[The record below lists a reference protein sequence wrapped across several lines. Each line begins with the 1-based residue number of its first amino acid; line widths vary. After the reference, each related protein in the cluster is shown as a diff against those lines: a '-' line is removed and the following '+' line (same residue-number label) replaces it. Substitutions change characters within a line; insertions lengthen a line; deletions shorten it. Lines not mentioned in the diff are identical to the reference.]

1 MGPWFGEGTFLPAN
15 VRGSTRISF
24 RVFRIFGGY
33 LPQAVAWGA
42 VIASLEIFESM
53 HAGLPNQITGANA
66 GKPQRFAVKSRVSL
80 SPWPGVAQF
89 HR

>member
-1 MGPWFGEGTFLPAN
+1 M
-15 VRGSTRISF
+15 
-24 RVFRIFGGY
+24 
-33 LPQAVAWGA
+33 
-42 VIASLEIFESM
+42 EIFESM
-53 HAGLPNQITGANA
+53 NVGLPNQITGANA